1 MMSLA
6 DVTVCRLLCGEYL
19 ASANGETSH
28 VLWYPCLYPRALWQ
42 LRGCLCMISVY
53 WCIAYFG
60 IQLCA
65 LHWEVLNSGKI
76 WLARLPHP
84 FASPN
89 HPAFR
94 WDNQAFQATEA
105 VWLQL
110 CLFFICGTYCEV
122 FTLERLV
129 FVQGVLCTLEGSTV
143 QCYVR
148 TLRRSTSTSFSCLL
162 PTRSILQH
170 DPAVHPMQDF
180 VFTHWFSL
188 NVSTWGRSSFHAPAN
203 EINFSHHP
211 LDLVRREARLG
222 DWIAPSLLTI

>member
-28 VLWYPCLYPRALWQ
+28 VLWYPCLYPTALWQ
-42 LRGCLCMISVY
+42 LRGCLSMISVY

-94 WDNQAFQATEA
+94 WDNQLSISSYRGSLATA
-105 VWLQL
+105 
-110 CLFFICGTYCEV
+110 LFILHMWYI
-122 FTLERLV
+122 
-129 FVQGVLCTLEGSTV
+129 
-143 QCYVR
+143 
-148 TLRRSTSTSFSCLL
+148 LRS
-162 PTRSILQH
+162 
-170 DPAVHPMQDF
+170 VH
-180 VFTHWFSL
+180 V
-188 NVSTWGRSSFHAPAN
+188 
-203 EINFSHHP
+203 
-211 LDLVRREARLG
+211 REAGFCSGCPVYIGRFHCAMLCE
-222 DWIAPSLLTI
+222 DTEEEHIHLLLLFASNKVNSTAWPCSSSNARFCFHSLIQLECVYVGPIFISCTCKWDQL